1 MLMSVVVPV
10 MDEES
15 LVDELIQ
22 RVKASLNELTNDFEI
37 IVIDDGSA
45 DSTWMRIVKQSS
57 ADNRVKG
64 IKFSR
69 NFGQH
74 YAITAGIKIANGDWV
89 IVMDGDLQDRPEVI
103 PELYEKVLEGYDI
116 VFVSRTKRPE
126 KLYYLII
133 QKIFYFVLIKLS
145 GIKFDSTRANFSIIR
160 KEVAEAFNS
169 FPEKSRFYS
178 STIMWLGF
186 KSTSIP
192 AKHGLRHSGKPSYT
206 LRKRF
211 KLAMDVIIAFS
222 DRPLKASILLGF
234 FVACLIFL
242 SSIYNFP
249 TIISNIE
256 APLFLRLEFLNL
268 LTGGSILLILMIF
281 GLYIQNINSEV
292 KRRPLYIISKTINI
306 K

>member
-133 QKIFYFVLIKLS
+133 QKIFY
-145 GIKFDSTRANFSIIR
+145 
-160 KEVAEAFNS
+160 
-169 FPEKSRFYS
+169 
-178 STIMWLGF
+178 
-186 KSTSIP
+186 
-192 AKHGLRHSGKPSYT
+192 
-206 LRKRF
+206 
-211 KLAMDVIIAFS
+211 
-222 DRPLKASILLGF
+222 
-234 FVACLIFL
+234 
-242 SSIYNFP
+242 
-249 TIISNIE
+249 
-256 APLFLRLEFLNL
+256 
-268 LTGGSILLILMIF
+268 
-281 GLYIQNINSEV
+281 
-292 KRRPLYIISKTINI
+292 
-306 K
+306 